1 MIDRTRCHRCHALL
15 ARDNRGTLCGPC
27 EVQSIT
33 RGTPPLP
40 PPGLWDRADIQDA
53 IRDRHIGRLFRAFRK
68 AHTPPIPQETLA
80 EWVQLTQGQV
90 SIIERA
96 RKPVTDMERL
106 ERWCDAINVPKELRW
121 FRGPATPLPGPGRS
135 SSAVDDG
142 VLRLQRALRNPSSVD
157 LVTVAHLRQRVQDLD
172 QRYDRVPSTTLLPD
186 AGQALGHVDILAA
199 HASGRI
205 AKDLRLVKAEAATLM
220 GQLTWDA
227 SQRKNH
233 RAPVAYLDQAVA
245 AANDIG
251 DPSARGYALLRKAY
265 IALYG
270 ERNPRAGLSLT
281 EQTSETVNRFSDA
294 LSGLADLHAAEA
306 HAMLGDTR
314 ACEKSLSQADTHFGR
329 IAPSDIAAHLY
340 SPHQFDRLA
349 GSCYLFLGDHKRAEH
364 ILARAARS
372 LRSPSKSGALVLANL
387 SLSHLHEG
395 DLEAATDALHRALDV
410 VEVTRGGGGL
420 NLVAGVGRALR
431 PWRTHPAVQSAYDRL
446 LSLMAAA

>member
-1 MIDRTRCHRCHALL
+1 MVDRTRCHRCDALL
-15 ARDNRGTLCGPC
+15 ARDNRGNLCGPC
-27 EVQSIT
+27 DVQSIT
-33 RGTPPLP
+33 RSMAPLP
-40 PPGLWDRADIQDA
+40 PPGLWDRADIRDA
-53 IRDRHIGRLFRAFRK
+53 IRDRHIGRLFRALRK

-90 SIIERA
+90 SILERA
-96 RKPVTDMERL
+96 RKPVTDIERL
-106 ERWCDAINVPKELRW
+106 ERWCDALNVPKELRW
-121 FRGPATPLPGPGRS
+121 FRGPATPLPGHS

-142 VLRLQRALRNPSSVD
+142 IPRLHRALRNPSSVD

-172 QRYDRVPSTTLLPD
+172 QRYDHVPSTTLLAD

-227 SQRKNH
+227 SQRKDH
-233 RAPVAYLDQAVA
+233 RTPIVYLDQAIA
-245 AANDIG
+245 AARDIG

-265 IALYG
+265 VALYG
-270 ERNPRAGLSLT
+270 ERSPRAGLSLT
-281 EQTSETVNRFSDA
+281 EQTSETVNGISDV

-306 HAMLGDTR
+306 HAMLGDTH
-314 ACEKSLSQADTHFGR
+314 ACEKALSQADTHFGQ
-329 IAPSDIAAHLY
+329 IVPSDIAAHLY

-349 GSCYLFLGDHKRAEH
+349 GSCYLFLGDHRRAEH
-364 ILARAARS
+364 ILTRATRS

-387 SLSHLHEG
+387 SLSHLHQG
-395 DLEAATDALHRALDV
+395 NLEPATDALHRALDV

-420 NLVAGVGRALR
+420 NLVAGVGRELR
-431 PWRTHPAVQSAYDRL
+431 PWRTHPAVQNAYDRL